1 METEDTS
8 FKTVFLINL
17 VVYNPIKPVG
27 KKKKTEQKVNKLKEA
42 NLTIAPSAEDYVTFL
57 RAVLATHG
65 KTEYK
70 VTEKKT
76 YGFKYIYPVSK
87 PQKDAIDVDN
97 AADFK
102 AMKCLLVTEPC
113 TISWVIIPS
122 RVRIGRIDHRVPRT
136 KGLD

>member
-1 METEDTS
+1 METKDTS

-17 VVYNPIKPVG
+17 VVYSPIKP
-27 KKKKTEQKVNKLKEA
+27 VNKLKEA

-57 RAVLATHG
+57 CAVFATHG

-87 PQKDAIDVDN
+87 PQKDAIDVNN

-102 AMKCLLVTEPC
+102 AMKRLLVTEPC
-113 TISWVIIPS
+113 TISW
-122 RVRIGRIDHRVPRT
+122 VRIGRIDHRVPRT